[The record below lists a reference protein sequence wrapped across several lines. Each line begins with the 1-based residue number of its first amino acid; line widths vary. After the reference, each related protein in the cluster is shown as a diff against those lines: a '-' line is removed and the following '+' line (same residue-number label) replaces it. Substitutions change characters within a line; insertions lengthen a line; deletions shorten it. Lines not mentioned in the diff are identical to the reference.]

1 VHGHRHDTLSTTE
14 KVTRTMTQTESKL
27 LDIVKR
33 ANANGHYIVDIPDSV
48 RDTMNLAPGVFGH
61 CSLCG
66 AHVRYYQ
73 GQSGGEA
80 YQTTCRNNMPIT
92 LTTERVAIPYREP
105 ASLKT
110 DEERK
115 ANRAETYPIATLND
129 WRDMILAYADEKGW
143 ATKPDT
149 NIPTLIALM
158 HSELSEM
165 LEEHR
170 DGHQPTETY
179 CITTGKPEGI
189 PSELADLIIRAL
201 HFAGVFGIDVNAS
214 VAEKHEYNLSR
225 PYRHGGKVV

>member
-1 VHGHRHDTLSTTE
+1 
-14 KVTRTMTQTESKL
+14 MTAL

-33 ANANGHYIVDIPDSV
+33 ADENGHCIVDIPDSV
-48 RDTMNLAPGVFGH
+48 REITPLAPGVFGH

-66 AHVRYYQ
+66 AYVRYYQ
-73 GQSGGEA
+73 GMAGGEA
-80 YQTTCRNNMPIT
+80 YQTTCRLNMPAT
-92 LTTERVAIPYREP
+92 VTTERVAIPYREP

-110 DEERK
+110 EEERK

-129 WRDMILAYADEKGW
+129 WRDMILAYAHEKGW
-143 ATKPDT
+143 ATTPDT

-179 CITTGKPEGI
+179 YSGTTRKPEGI
-189 PSELADLIIRAL
+189 PSELADVIIRAL
-201 HFAGVFGIDVNAS
+201 HFAGVFGIDVAAS
-214 VAEKHEYNLSR
+214 VAEKYEYNLTR
-225 PYRHGGKVV
+225 PRRHGGKVV

>member
-1 VHGHRHDTLSTTE
+1 MTVHHD
-14 KVTRTMTQTESKL
+14 SKL
-27 LDIVKR
+27 QAIVDR
-33 ANANGHYIVDIPDSV
+33 ANANGHYIVDIPNDV
-48 RDTMNLAPGVFGH
+48 REITPLAPGVFGH
-61 CSLCG
+61 CSMCG
-66 AHVRYYQ
+66 AYVRYYS

-92 LTTERVAIPYREP
+92 LTPERVAPIPYREP

-110 DEERK
+110 EEERK

-170 DGHQPTETY
+170 DGRKPTETY
-179 CITTGKPEGI
+179 YTEKGKPEGI

-201 HFAGVFGIDVNAS
+201 HFAGIFGIDIGAS
-214 VAEKHEYNLSR
+214 VAEKHEYNLTR
-225 PYRHGGKVV
+225 PHRHGGKVV

>member
-1 VHGHRHDTLSTTE
+1 
-14 KVTRTMTQTESKL
+14 MTHAGSKL
-27 LDIVKR
+27 LDIVNR

-48 RDTMNLAPGVFGH
+48 RDTMHLAPGVFGH

-66 AHVRYYQ
+66 AYVRYYN
-73 GQSGGEA
+73 GMAGGEA
-80 YQTTCRNNMPIT
+80 YQTTCRNNMPAT
-92 LTTERVAIPYREP
+92 VTTERVAIPYREP

-110 DEERK
+110 EEERK

-143 ATKPDT
+143 ATKPEDT

-170 DGHQPTETY
+170 NGREPTETY
-179 CITTGKPEGI
+179 YSDITRKPEGV
-189 PSELADLIIRAL
+189 PSELADVIIRAL
-201 HFAGVFGIDVNAS
+201 HFAGVFGIDVAAS
-214 VAEKHEYNLSR
+214 VAEKYEYNLTR
-225 PYRHGGKVV
+225 PHRHGGKVI